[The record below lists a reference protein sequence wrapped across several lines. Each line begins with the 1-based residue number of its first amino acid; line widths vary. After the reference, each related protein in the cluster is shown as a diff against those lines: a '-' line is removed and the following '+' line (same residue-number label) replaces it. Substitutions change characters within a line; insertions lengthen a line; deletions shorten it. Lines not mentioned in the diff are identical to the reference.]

1 MKIGGH
7 RLIEHIRL
15 LAPLF
20 GLIGAVWIL
29 RLILAAARTP
39 PEIVRLVSVSTATTI
54 SIILA
59 VLYFRSRRFGGYTN
73 VFVASFMLN
82 LWAELLIISAIL
94 FAMLTRTNNI
104 YTSHEYFHGDAEPAS
119 LQHIYGH
126 LTFGMGMGTLVGAAV
141 GCILLWLLRVLIP
154 EKEEPSLKQ

>member
-7 RLIEHIRL
+7 RLREHIRL

-39 PEIVRLVSVSTATTI
+39 PEITRLVSVSTATTI

-59 VLYFRSRRFGGYTN
+59 VLFFRSRHFGGYTN
-73 VFVASFMLN
+73 VFVASLMLN
-82 LWAELLIISAIL
+82 LWAELLIIGSIL
-94 FAMLTRTNNI
+94 FAMLTHTNNI
-104 YTSHEYFHGDAEPAS
+104 YTSHEYFPADAEPAS
-119 LQHIYGH
+119 LRHIYGH
-126 LTFGMGMGTLVGAAV
+126 LTFGIGMGTLVGAAV
-141 GCILLWLLRVLIP
+141 GCLLLWLLRVLIP
-154 EKEEPSLKQ
+154 DKEEHSFKS